1 MSKNFELLQQAEK
14 DKELFAAPQPQP
26 QPVAVHTNGSHRLK
40 LVSQTKEE
48 ANKLVQRVFLLPN
61 GQAPRA
67 VLFSSVDQG
76 EGCSSVCSCAAEA
89 LASEGAGS
97 ICLVDANLR
106 NPSLHE
112 YFGLDNR
119 RGLAEAIAQSGPV
132 KNFAQQVPGSNLWVL
147 TAGAV
152 NENVPALLTSESL
165 KARLTEL
172 RGEFDHVLM
181 DAPPVNLYA
190 DAITLGRLSDGVIL
204 VLESDSTRRETA
216 RKAKESIQA
225 ANVRL
230 LGAVLNKRTFPIP
243 QALYEWL

>member
-1 MSKNFELLQQAEK
+1 VSKNFELLQQAEK
-14 DKELFAAPQPQP
+14 EKELFATPTPQPP
-26 QPVAVHTNGSHRLK
+26 AVQTNGSHRLK
-40 LVSQTKEE
+40 LVSQTREE

-76 EGCSSVCSCAAEA
+76 DGCSSVCSCAAEA
-89 LASEGAGS
+89 LASEAAGS

-106 NPSLHE
+106 NPSLHQ

-119 RGLAEAIAQSGPV
+119 RGLAEAVAQSGPI
-132 KNFAQQVPGSNLWVL
+132 KNFAQQVPGSKLWVL
-147 TAGAV
+147 TAGAA
-152 NENVPALLTSESL
+152 NGNVPALLTSDGL

-172 RGEFDHVLM
+172 RGEFDHVLI

-204 VLESDSTRRETA
+204 VLESDSTRREA
-216 RKAKESIQA
+216 AWKAKQSIQA
-225 ANVRL
+225 ADVRL

-243 QALYEWL
+243 QALYERL